1 MQKDFL
7 HVLPVGEV
15 ISRLLDVSPLPQ
27 ESKRLDKL
35 SGGPI
40 LAETIMATETL
51 PPANRSG
58 LDGYAVQASDLFG
71 ASEANPVWLD
81 CVGEIAIDR
90 PPNFTLQSG
99 QCAAIVTGGYLPE
112 GADAVIM
119 VEHTKGISL
128 CVKKGERIAIVGE
141 NGSGKSTLLN
151 LLAGFYRPQKGI
163 IKLYGAPVELM
174 DIQDMRN
181 RIAVISQRPYLFQ
194 GTIEENVN
202 IDGKASRDAV
212 VEACRKSGALGFI
225 EKLDHGF
232 GQKIGQDGAKLSG
245 GERQKIAVARAL
257 LKNADILLMDEATE
271 GFDVESNEALR
282 ELLHSELKNKTIVFI
297 THKYKELE
305 SVDKVYRLSKGILE
319 LVRS

>member
-1 MQKDFL
+1 MKPEKIYQDRDMVF
-7 HVLPVGEV
+7 EV
-15 ISRLLDVSPLPQ
+15 KNLVFGYEP
-27 ESKRLDKL
+27 
-35 SGGPI
+35 GHPI
-40 LAETIMATETL
+40 L
-51 PPANRSG
+51 N
-58 LDGYAVQASDLFG
+58 
-71 ASEANPVWLD
+71 
-81 CVGEIAIDR
+81 
-90 PPNFTLQSG
+90 
-99 QCAAIVTGGYLPE
+99 
-112 GADAVIM
+112 
-119 VEHTKGISL
+119 GISL

-245 GERQKIAVARAL
+245 GKRQKIAVARAL